1 MAARQ
6 STGETI
12 IINLRHG
19 YHGGT
24 AGARWPS
31 AATIPGATAPNPT
44 LQVTPVPWSPTAT
57 VAPSTSKV
65 DSCDLECAKNVET
78 TIQTSTHGKIAG
90 IIAGARHGGGWVY
103 FDPPKLPILDAV
115 TKIVHEYGGRYI
127 SDEVQ
132 TGAGRCGTEFLL
144 TRELGIDADMVTMA
158 KGFGNGAAI
167 GAVLMKPEDAQA
179 FEGKLYFN
187 TFGGDPMQT
196 AQARAT
202 MDVIAEE
209 NLIANAGAMGQ
220 RLKDGMKVLM
230 KEHQLIGDVRGKGL
244 LLGMEFVRDRVSK
257 EHASEETLLFMDKC
271 KEKGVL
277 VGKGGLFGNVV
288 RVAPPLSIKAA
299 QVDELLEVFDRS
311 LSEVSTGND

>member
-1 MAARQ
+1 
-6 STGETI
+6 
-12 IINLRHG
+12 
-19 YHGGT
+19 
-24 AGARWPS
+24 
-31 AATIPGATAPNPT
+31 
-44 LQVTPVPWSPTAT
+44 
-57 VAPSTSKV
+57 
-65 DSCDLECAKNVET
+65 
-78 TIQTSTHGKIAG
+78 
-90 IIAGARHGGGWVY
+90 
-103 FDPPKLPILDAV
+103 
-115 TKIVHEYGGRYI
+115 
-127 SDEVQ
+127 
-132 TGAGRCGTEFLL
+132 
-144 TRELGIDADMVTMA
+144 
-158 KGFGNGAAI
+158 
-167 GAVLMKPEDAQA
+167 
-179 FEGKLYFN
+179 
-187 TFGGDPMQT
+187 
-196 AQARAT
+196 
-202 MDVIAEE
+202 VIAEE